1 MRIGPGRSVTA
12 QTFSA
17 DVRRFGR
24 LNKTDEDFG
33 THRTTS
39 SLRADMIF
47 GKDSQ
52 NAARE

>member
-12 QTFSA
+12 PTSSA

-33 THRTTS
+33 THRAKVIRT
-39 SLRADMIF
+39 ANI
-47 GKDSQ
+47 KP
-52 NAARE
+52 E